1 VNQAKCHPGIAA
13 TKGTKCGMGRS
24 SVLFVSAALLH
35 TACVTAGPQ
44 EDCTEVIALER
55 LSRLG

>member
-1 VNQAKCHPGIAA
+1 
-13 TKGTKCGMGRS
+13 MGRS